1 MLACA
6 QLDSSTLMQVRML
19 SGLLG
24 LPTLVNVRQTAYRHA
39 HRPTSLRCSSL
50 VILGWVKLTIK
61 FKHDEPHSV
70 RFPNLTGLLT
80 WISLLAVNIPH
91 CVPEVESALEVW
103 FQVPF
108 AKEIIL

>member
-19 SGLLG
+19 SGLG
-24 LPTLVNVRQTAYRHA
+24 LPTSVNVRQTAYRHA
-39 HRPTSLRCSSL
+39 HRPTSLRRSSL

-61 FKHDEPHSV
+61 IKHDDLHSV
-70 RFPNLTGLLT
+70 RFPNPTGLLT
-80 WISLLAVNIPH
+80 RISPLAVNIPH
-91 CVPEVESALEVW
+91 YVPEVESALEVC